1 MSLFNF
7 VIGQRVLITKAGNKE
22 AKVGIILNRGK
33 ADLNKNATR
42 APVFVREVNVYS
54 VQTGKNKVEN
64 FGENEIEFIP
74 AVKHTITGAK

>member
-1 MSLFNF
+1 MPLFNF
-7 VIGQRVLITKAGNKE
+7 VIGQRVLIIKTEKT
-22 AKVGIILNRGK
+22 GIILNRGK
-33 ADLNKNATR
+33 ANLNQNTTR
-42 APVFVREVNVYS
+42 KWVHEVNVYS

>member
-7 VIGQRVLITKAGNKE
+7 VIGQRVLITKTGTI
-22 AKVGIILNRGK
+22 GIVLNRGK
-33 ADLNKNATR
+33 ADLNQNTTR
-42 APVFVREVNVYS
+42 KPVFVREVNVYS
-54 VQTGKNKVEN
+54 VQTEKNKVEN

>member
-1 MSLFNF
+1 MPLFNF
-7 VIGQRVLITKAGNKE
+7 VIGQRVLITKTGKL
-22 AKVGIILNRGK
+22 GIIINRGK
-33 ADLNKNATR
+33 ADLNQNTTR
-42 APVFVREVNVYS
+42 KPVFVREVNVYS